1 MTNLQKRRIKTDLTA
16 VAIIAIVLSFII
28 GMFMLVGYI
37 ETHYTVKAKIVE
49 IDGNTYTVE
58 TKNGHQFK
66 FELPEYEV
74 GDSVELNMV
83 TNNTDNFY
91 DDEIEVVEI
100 EDHNKITLK

>member
-1 MTNLQKRRIKTDLTA
+1 MTNLQKKHLKVDIAA
-16 VAIIAIVLSFII
+16 VAVITTVVLSII
-28 GMFMLVGYI
+28 GLFMLVGYI

-91 DDEIEVVEI
+91 DDEIEIVEI
-100 EDHNKITLK
+100 DDHSKILLE